1 MIPASIPLSKSADGE
16 PGHPTCVG
24 LAINKREDCVD
35 RIKILDETLWHQ
47 VPKDVIT
54 EAEHAAKETPVWI
67 ARQSNGHIVVMDGPG
82 DPEVA
87 TGDIMFIAEVAP
99 SSGP

>member
-1 MIPASIPLSKSADGE
+1 MGNRAYS
-16 PGHPTCVG
+16 TCVG
-24 LAINKREDCVD
+24 LVVYKREDYVD
-35 RIKILDETLWHQ
+35 RIKILDESLWRQ

-67 ARQSNGHIVVMDGPG
+67 ARQSNGHIVAMDGPG

-87 TGDIMFIAEVAP
+87 TGDIIFIAEVAP
-99 SSGP
+99 SGGP

>member
-16 PGHPTCVG
+16 PGHPTGVG